1 MAETTDGALA
11 RFNAASTPE
20 AGEVLRSCL
29 DVPRWVDAVLAG
41 RPYPTVA
48 AALDAARAAADP
60 LTPNE
65 VDQAL
70 SRHPRIGDRPNGGD
84 AESRMSRAE
93 QSGVDVSDAVVQER
107 LRAGNEAYEA
117 QFGRVFLIRAAGR
130 DARDV
135 LASLEQRLGNDP
147 ETETQVVAGQ
157 LREIAVLRLEG
168 ILGA

>member
-1 MAETTDGALA
+1 MAERTDGALA
-11 RFNAASTPE
+11 RFNAAAPPE
-20 AGEVLRSCL
+20 AREVLHSCL

-48 AALDAARAAADP
+48 VALDAAKAAADP
-60 LTPNE
+60 LTPDE

-70 SRHPRIGDRPNGGD
+70 ARHPRIGERPGGGD

-93 QSGVDVSDAVVQER
+93 QSGVDVSDAEVQER
-107 LRAGNEAYEA
+107 LRAGNVAYEA
-117 QFGRVFLIRAAGR
+117 RFGRVFLIRAAGR
-130 DARDV
+130 DAREI

-168 ILGA
+168 VLDR